1 MYPCELAWA
10 CRTARDAHV
19 RRPLHSLSGRMPTA
33 SQITRSASSARHV
46 FLISLSSRLRSL
58 FQLAR
63 APFFLTMLC
72 CQVLLLCAALSW
84 TLWRSFSSLT
94 VSPQP
99 RHKAV
104 DCAFS
109 LFDVLTL
116 LNCCLTAV
124 QFHPLRGQAG
134 NWKTGL
140 KSWYRVKKGQLLLSS
155 FWFWWRQIRAV
166 TAVFFH
172 SFLFLRKTQKSGC
185 LYEKSY
191 L

>member
-1 MYPCELAWA
+1 M
-10 CRTARDAHV
+10 R
-19 RRPLHSLSGRMPTA
+19 SLPGRMPTA
-33 SQITRSASSARHV
+33 SQITQSASSARHV

-63 APFFLTMLC
+63 APSFLTMLC

-134 NWKTGL
+134 NRKTGL
-140 KSWYRVKKGQLLLSS
+140 KSWYRVKRGSYCSAHSDFGQDRLGLSQMFS
-155 FWFWWRQIRAV
+155 FIL
-166 TAVFFH
+166 FF
-172 SFLFLRKTQKSGC
+172 FKENPEIWMLVWKILFVS
-185 LYEKSY
+185 EKWIHT